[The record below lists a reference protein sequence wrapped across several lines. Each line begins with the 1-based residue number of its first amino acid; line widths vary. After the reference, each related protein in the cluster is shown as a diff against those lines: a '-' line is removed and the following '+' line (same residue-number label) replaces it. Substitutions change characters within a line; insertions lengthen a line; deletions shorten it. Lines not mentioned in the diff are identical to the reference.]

1 MSTLTTS
8 ELEERLNDLC
18 AAIAADEE
26 VSNARAQAEA
36 FLADESAVSLYR
48 RMAQTQ
54 QELHHKQHGGEK
66 ITNAE
71 INAFTLLRDQAEAN
85 PLVKQFN
92 DAQETLQG
100 IANMVNGFVTKTL
113 EKGRVPTQEEVFGA
127 SSGSC
132 GTGCGCH

>member
-1 MSTLTTS
+1 MARSRTLGDMRS
-8 ELEERLNDLC
+8 DVRLRADL
-18 AAIAADEE
+18 
-26 VSNARAQAEA
+26 VGNT
-36 FLADESAVSLYR
+36 F
-48 RMAQTQ
+48 
-54 QELHHKQHGGEK
+54 
-66 ITNAE
+66 ITDAE

-100 IANMVNGFVTKTL
+100 IANRVNGFVTKTL

>member
-1 MSTLTTS
+1 
-8 ELEERLNDLC
+8 
-18 AAIAADEE
+18 
-26 VSNARAQAEA
+26 
-36 FLADESAVSLYR
+36 
-48 RMAQTQ
+48 MAQTQ

-66 ITNAE
+66 ITDAE

>member
-1 MSTLTTS
+1 MACITLN
-8 ELEERLNDLC
+8 RPQALNSFTREMHHDLW
-18 AAIAADEE
+18 AA
-26 VSNARAQAEA
+26 
-36 FLADESAVSLYR
+36 L
-48 RMAQTQ
+48 
-54 QELHHKQHGGEK
+54 
-66 ITNAE
+66 
-71 INAFTLLRDQAEAN
+71 DQAEAN
-85 PLVKQFN
+85 PLVKHFN